1 MDLAKYQKCGNSF
14 ARHIWEA
21 LRLEGTT
28 RDNGALA
35 PISEDA
41 KWMLMT
47 IETTVGINR
56 RTLISLYE
64 YINKENRLR
73 VGGPKTQEQ
82 CRQRFLSMILKPEP
96 LKAKAIS
103 EMAEASASYLTNGV
117 PDFKKTCE
125 GLQVFWEA
133 YYDRGAMTP
142 ASAPIGPHSALK
154 QLAKAAVAA
163 MPVSILRSGGLTA
176 GVRTI
181 GMVWAPFG

>member
-1 MDLAKYQKCGNSF
+1 MF

-73 VGGPKTQEQ
+73 VGGAKTQEQ
-82 CRQRFLSMILKPEP
+82 CRQRFLSMILKPEA
-96 LKAKAIS
+96 LKTKAIG
-103 EMAEASASYLTNGV
+103 EMVEATPSYLTAGV

-125 GLQVFWEA
+125 GMQVHWEA

-142 ASAPIGPHSALK
+142 APPRQRAPPT
-154 QLAKAAVAA
+154 
-163 MPVSILRSGGLTA
+163 R
-176 GVRTI
+176 RR
-181 GMVWAPFG
+181 